1 MAATK
6 RPLRVRIILYLL
18 AFYVVVM
25 FGLIVY
31 RFLVVV
37 GRR

>member
-1 MAATK
+1 MAA
-6 RPLRVRIILYLL
+6 RQPLRVRIILYLL
-18 AFYVVVM
+18 AVYVLVM
-25 FGLIVY
+25 FGLILY